1 MFIKNQ
7 VNKTVGVYHEYP
19 RTFWILVGSV
29 FIDRLGGALIYP
41 FFALYI
47 TSKFQ
52 VGMTEVGVLFFLFSI
67 SSFVGSF
74 LGGALTDRLGRK
86 RMIIFSLIASSAS
99 SVFMGLVGSLEA
111 FYVLALVSG
120 IFTDIGGP
128 AQQAIVA
135 DLLPERQRAQG
146 YGIIRVAFN
155 LSVAIGP
162 VIGGIIASRSYL
174 ALFIADAVISLITA
188 SIVVTSI
195 PETKPKL
202 QPGEEEESMAASFGG
217 YGKALRDSPFMLFAM
232 LNILVALVYMNF
244 NTTLGVFLRD
254 WHGIS
259 EAGYG
264 SLISLNA
271 TMVVLFQFWIT
282 RRIEKYRPFM
292 MIAIGAL
299 LYGMGFGMYGFV
311 SSFPMFA
318 VAMAVLTIG
327 EMIATP
333 TSQAIVAKLSPE
345 QMRGRYMALFGY
357 SWGIS
362 YAIGP
367 YLAGMIMDN
376 FNPNFLWYACL
387 LIGSISAVGF
397 LAMQRFSQRQPAA
410 EAAS

>member
-299 LYGMGFGMYGFV
+299 LYGIGFGMYGFV

>member
-299 LYGMGFGMYGFV
+299 LYGVGFGMYGFV

>member
-299 LYGMGFGMYGFV
+299 LYGIGFGMYGFV

-397 LAMQRFSQRQPAA
+397 LAMQRFSQRQPAS

>member
-1 MFIKNQ
+1 
-7 VNKTVGVYHEYP
+7 
-19 RTFWILVGSV
+19 
-29 FIDRLGGALIYP
+29 
-41 FFALYI
+41 
-47 TSKFQ
+47 
-52 VGMTEVGVLFFLFSI
+52 
-67 SSFVGSF
+67 
-74 LGGALTDRLGRK
+74 
-86 RMIIFSLIASSAS
+86 
-99 SVFMGLVGSLEA
+99 
-111 FYVLALVSG
+111 
-120 IFTDIGGP
+120 
-128 AQQAIVA
+128 
-135 DLLPERQRAQG
+135 
-146 YGIIRVAFN
+146 
-155 LSVAIGP
+155 
-162 VIGGIIASRSYL
+162 
-174 ALFIADAVISLITA
+174 
-188 SIVVTSI
+188 
-195 PETKPKL
+195 
-202 QPGEEEESMAASFGG
+202 
-217 YGKALRDSPFMLFAM
+217 
-232 LNILVALVYMNF
+232 
-244 NTTLGVFLRD
+244 
-254 WHGIS
+254 
-259 EAGYG
+259 
-264 SLISLNA
+264 
-271 TMVVLFQFWIT
+271 
-282 RRIEKYRPFM
+282 M

>member
-202 QPGEEEESMAASFGG
+202 QPGEEEESMAKPCEIRRSC
-217 YGKALRDSPFMLFAM
+217 
-232 LNILVALVYMNF
+232 
-244 NTTLGVFLRD
+244 FLR
-254 WHGIS
+254 
-259 EAGYG
+259 
-264 SLISLNA
+264 
-271 TMVVLFQFWIT
+271 
-282 RRIEKYRPFM
+282 
-292 MIAIGAL
+292 
-299 LYGMGFGMYGFV
+299 
-311 SSFPMFA
+311 
-318 VAMAVLTIG
+318 
-327 EMIATP
+327 
-333 TSQAIVAKLSPE
+333 
-345 QMRGRYMALFGY
+345 
-357 SWGIS
+357 
-362 YAIGP
+362 
-367 YLAGMIMDN
+367 
-376 FNPNFLWYACL
+376 C
-387 LIGSISAVGF
+387 SISW
-397 LAMQRFSQRQPAA
+397 SPW
-410 EAAS
+410 SI

>member
-299 LYGMGFGMYGFV
+299 LYGIGFGMYGFV

-333 TSQAIVAKLSPE
+333 TSQAIAAKLSPE

>member
-1 MFIKNQ
+1 MFFKNQ
-7 VNKTVGVYHEYP
+7 VNKTVEVYREYP

-99 SVFMGLVGSLEA
+99 SVLMGLVGSLEA

-135 DLLPERQRAQG
+135 DMLPEQKRAQG

-162 VIGGIIASRSYL
+162 IIGGIIASRSYL

-188 SIVVTSI
+188 SIVFIAI
-195 PETKPKL
+195 PETKPEL
-202 QPGEEEESMAASFGG
+202 QPGEEQESVAASFGG
-217 YGKALRDSPFMLFAM
+217 YGKALRDSPFMLFAL
-232 LNILVALVYMNF
+232 LNILISLVYMNF

-254 WHGIS
+254 WHGIP

-282 RRIEKYRPFM
+282 RRIEKYKPFTM
-292 MIAIGAL
+292 MAIGTL
-299 LYGMGFGMYGFV
+299 LYGIGFGLYGFV
-311 SSFPMFA
+311 SSFAMFA
-318 VAMAVLTIG
+318 LAMAILTVG
-327 EMIATP
+327 EMIASP
-333 TSQAIVAKLSPE
+333 TSQAIVAKFSPE
-345 QMRGRYMALFGY
+345 HMRGRYMAIFGY

-387 LIGSISAVGF
+387 LIGSVTAMGF
-397 LAMQRFSQRQPAA
+397 LAMQRWAKPQPAA

>member
-1 MFIKNQ
+1 MFFKNQ
-7 VNKTVGVYHEYP
+7 VNKTVEVYRDYP

-86 RMIIFSLIASSAS
+86 RMIIFSLIASSVS
-99 SVFMGLVGSLEA
+99 SVFMGLVGSLEV
-111 FYVLALVSG
+111 FYVLALISG

-135 DLLPERQRAQG
+135 DLLPEQKRAQG

-188 SIVVTSI
+188 SIVFTSI
-195 PETKPKL
+195 PETKPEL
-202 QPGEEEESMAASFGG
+202 QPGEEEESVAESFGG
-217 YGKALRDSPFMLFAM
+217 YGKALRDSPFMLFAL

-254 WHGIS
+254 WHGIP

-282 RRIEKYRPFM
+282 RRIEKYRPFI

-299 LYGMGFGMYGFV
+299 LYGIGFGMYGFV

-410 EAAS
+410 EAAT

>member
-299 LYGMGFGMYGFV
+299 LYGVGFGMYGFV

-397 LAMQRFSQRQPAA
+397 LAMQRFSQRQPAS